1 MFTIFFYNGREWA
14 PIINFF
20 LVYTIPDPCEYHSIS
35 DPGKTIPDSRY
46 TIPDHGYNIPDPE
59 YTIPD
64 HGYTIPDHGYT
75 ITDPV
80 YAIPDPRYTIPDP
93 RYTIP
98 YMSHCDPRY
107 GVYFFI
113 FFGLK
118 RIPIIIL

>member
-1 MFTIFFYNGREWA
+1 M
-14 PIINFF
+14 
-20 LVYTIPDPCEYHSIS
+20 YTIPDPCEYHSIS
-35 DPGKTIPDSRY
+35 DPGKTIPDSR
-46 TIPDHGYNIPDPE
+46 

-98 YMSHCDPRY
+98 YMSHRDPRY

-113 FFGLK
+113 FFGLQRK
-118 RIPIIIL
+118 PIILWTFDFVRAYI